1 MSTLWLTQIDPV
13 YRTRRTVELQFYVVA
28 SRLEKDGRYEVTNQQ
43 QSRILKIRKR
53 NNEIRLDG
61 TPILRED
68 LLTKIKEL
76 Q

>member
-1 MSTLWLTQIDPV
+1 MSSLWLTQIDPL
-13 YRTRRTVELQFYVVA
+13 YRTRRTVELPFYVVA
-28 SRLEKDGRYEVTNQQ
+28 SRLEKDGRYEVTNRQ